1 LVAKFKRAATDLFQL
16 YPRRALPLPHQENE
30 SRRSRERRL
39 RRFAGEEKGAKRRN
53 DYAARLDLIDSADLS
68 DCNTSLNIKA
78 VNDVTASSMSDGA
91 RLPGISSVL
100 RCSGTYPPPN
110 IEKTWVL
117 CVLSCIGNL
126 PSSVA
131 AP

>member
-1 LVAKFKRAATDLFQL
+1 MLAFCAPKLLRTKKAKAA
-16 YPRRALPLPHQENE
+16 ALGSDGSDALLGEV
-30 SRRSRERRL
+30 ER
-39 RRFAGEEKGAKRRN
+39 AKRRN
-53 DYAARLDLIDSADLS
+53 DYAVRLDLIDSADLS
-68 DCNTSLNIKA
+68 ECNTSPNIKA

-117 CVLSCIGNL
+117 CVLWCIGNL